1 MLFTQRKIP
10 YLQATGILRG
20 SFSAIKMV
28 KKMKKGMKSRDSR
41 FSTSFFFSQNG
52 LTFDDCTKEKEFV
65 RIWRF
70 NFTTEDTI

>member
-10 YLQATGILRG
+10 YLQATGIWRG
-20 SFSAIKMV
+20 SFSAITMA
-28 KKMKKGMKSRDSR
+28 KKIKKGMKSRIQGSQLL
-41 FSTSFFFSQNG
+41 FFSQNG

>member
-20 SFSAIKMV
+20 SFSAITMA
-28 KKMKKGMKSRDSR
+28 KKIKKGMKSRIQGSQLL
-41 FSTSFFFSQNG
+41 FFFSQNG